1 MHLGDEKM
9 TDEKKGLKSA
19 FDLAMERLASKGDGL
34 TQLTAEQKES
44 LAGIAAKAKAALAE
58 LEIVY
63 GKKLAE
69 AEAAGDADKTAKLK
83 ETMRMEAARIRDRE
97 NAERKTIR

>member
-1 MHLGDEKM
+1 M
-9 TDEKKGLKSA
+9 TDDNKGLKSA
-19 FDLAMERLASKGDGL
+19 FDLAMERMASKGEGL
-34 TQLTAEQKES
+34 VQLSAGQKEA
-44 LAGIAAKAKAALAE
+44 LAQIAAKAKAALAE

-69 AEAAGDADKTAKLK
+69 ARAAGDAEKAAKLE

-97 NAERKTIR
+97 ASDRKKVR